1 VFLTG
6 SLARWPVLVTP
17 ALLGLGIAAVVP
29 VATASGTVGETVLLA
44 ALLVATGELAGWTE
58 DLRST
63 VASPPAELRAR
74 AAAISAWAAVAM
86 VVATGALAVAGLGAP
101 SESTAIVL
109 GTVASLL
116 VLSFAA
122 LRRWRDPT

>member
-1 VFLTG
+1 M
-6 SLARWPVLVTP
+6 A
-17 ALLGLGIAAVVP
+17 
-29 VATASGTVGETVLLA
+29 
-44 ALLVATGELAGWTE
+44 
-58 DLRST
+58 
-63 VASPPAELRAR
+63 
-74 AAAISAWAAVAM
+74 
-86 VVATGALAVAGLGAP
+86 VATGALAVAGLGAP